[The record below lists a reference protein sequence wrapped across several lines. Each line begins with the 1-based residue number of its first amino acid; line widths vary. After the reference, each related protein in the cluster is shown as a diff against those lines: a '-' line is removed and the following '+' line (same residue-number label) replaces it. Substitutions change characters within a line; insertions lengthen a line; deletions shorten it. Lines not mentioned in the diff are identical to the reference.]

1 MKQKRRGF
9 LYSMLSALAILVGG
23 TWIFRKGILRKISS
37 ANFDPALLTN
47 SPGLSDNFC
56 VATPDLTE
64 GPFFFPAP
72 NRKNII
78 EGKEGVPV
86 NLNLQIVNYPDCTP
100 IPNAVVEIWH
110 CDAEG
115 NYSGYPEEI
124 SHDIWK
130 GAIFLVKNRD
140 KTYPEMHV
148 NPVTKTN
155 FLRGSQV
162 TDESGNVTFETIFPG
177 WYDGRVPHIHAK
189 IITEDNQVLT
199 SQFFI
204 EEDLC
209 NDIYTTVAPYTNWGK
224 CNLPMSKDG
233 VLGRSDSA
241 SNLILNISKEGSGL
255 KAGGRIGIQL
265 A

>member
-9 LYSMLSALAILVGG
+9 LFSALTAVTVLFGG
-23 TWIFRKGILRKISS
+23 TWLFRKSIIRKMGS
-37 ANFDPALLTN
+37 ANFDTSLLTKA
-47 SPGLSDNFC
+47 PGIGDNIC
-56 VATPDLTE
+56 VATPELTE

-72 NRKNII
+72 DRKNIT
-78 EGKEGVPV
+78 EGKEGVPM
-86 NLNLQIVNYPDCTP
+86 NLSLQIVNYPECIP
-100 IPNAVVEIWH
+100 ISNAVVEIWH

-115 NYSGYPEEI
+115 IYSGYPEEI
-124 SHDIWK
+124 SHDVWK
-130 GAIFLVKNRD
+130 GALFLVRNRD
-140 KTYPEMHV
+140 KTYPELHV
-148 NPVTKTN
+148 KPTTETR

-162 TDESGNVTFETIFPG
+162 SNEDGMVTFETIFPG

-209 NDIYTTVAPYTNWGK
+209 NDIYTTVAPYTKWGK

-241 SNLILNISKEGSGL
+241 SNLILNISKEGNGL
-255 KAGGRIGIQL
+255 KAGGRIGLQL